1 MRKLLAIPIL
11 LMVCLVPLM
20 AEEVDGETQE
30 PTEIYFVVDTE
41 IYKTTLDEHGMIID
55 IPAPTKE
62 GSEFKYWIDSN
73 GRTYSDLKFE
83 MFSESHTFY
92 AIFNEV
98 KPVDKMHLSPT
109 GLAIACALT
118 GILAISVHYL
128 FKRI

>member
-20 AEEVDGETQE
+20 AEEADGETQE
-30 PTEIYFVVDTE
+30 PIPIYFVVDTE
-41 IYKTTLDEHGMIID
+41 VYETTLDEHGIIVD
-55 IPAPTKE
+55 IPTPTKE
-62 GSEFKYWIDSN
+62 GFEFKYWIDAR
-73 GRTYSDLKFE
+73 GKHY
-83 MFSESHTFY
+83 ESLEYEVFDQSRIFY
-92 AIFNEV
+92 AIFDEV
-98 KPVDKMHLSPT
+98 KPVDKMHLSPI